1 MHKQGLEVASVPGL
15 GQRSDRPTGAEANAN
30 VLMQM
35 PTAALRP
42 FVKRFVIVEFP
53 FDRKLK
59 LLPDTGFVAEFRFR
73 GENALDGGVYL
84 PRAAISGLWETARTR
99 IYTGG
104 SAILLVMFTEI
115 GAVAFLRDSLDT
127 FLNTTMSMG
136 KVLGASELGVLDEQL
151 AGAKDHAQRIQM
163 AEDLDRKSVV

>member
-1 MHKQGLEVASVPGL
+1 MRSNLLYRGTDAVTFPQPGGRNNQPL
-15 GQRSDRPTGAEANAN
+15 RAANASL
-30 VLMQM
+30 LMQM
-35 PTAALRP
+35 PAPALRP

-84 PRAAISGLWETARTR
+84 PRAALSGLWETARTR

-115 GAVAFLRDSLDT
+115 GAIAFLRDSLDT

-136 KVLGASELGVLDEQL
+136 K
-151 AGAKDHAQRIQM
+151 
-163 AEDLDRKSVV
+163 